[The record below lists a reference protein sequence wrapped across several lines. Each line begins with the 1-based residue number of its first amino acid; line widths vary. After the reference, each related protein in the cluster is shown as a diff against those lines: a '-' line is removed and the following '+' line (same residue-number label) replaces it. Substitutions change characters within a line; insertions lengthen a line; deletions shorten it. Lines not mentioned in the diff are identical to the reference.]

1 MKLSIVT
8 VASGEYLEYWID
20 LAESVYRY
28 SGNDINLDY
37 HIFTDRVND
46 AIEFANTI
54 NLNIVVHN
62 IDSQNWLS
70 GTLMRYKHYRKYFN
84 QITGDVILHLDA
96 DMLVVDNFA
105 EDLFNILTNNS
116 NRINLNILVH
126 KIDSQNWLSGTLM
139 RYKNYRKYFNLITGD
154 VILHLDADMLVVD
167 NFIDD
172 LFNIV
177 TNNSDI
183 INLVYHPGYWRKNKF
198 YVPYLFNHKMYARE
212 IINLWKSMLGKSPG
226 SWETRSDSSAYTPE
240 DLQNAYFCGAVWF
253 GKREIV
259 YKFITEVDELI
270 IEDQKNGIIAVW
282 QDESYLNKWAAHNI
296 HSGISPKYCFL
307 LGKAHLS
314 MVKPLIVAVVKEE
327 NR

>member
-8 VASGEYLEYWID
+8 VATGKYLEYWID
-20 LAESVYRY
+20 LAESVYKY
-28 SGNDINLDY
+28 SGHDINLNY
-37 HIFTDRVND
+37 YVFTDRVND
-46 AIEFANTI
+46 AIEFANT
-54 NLNIVVHN
+54 
-62 IDSQNWLS
+62 
-70 GTLMRYKHYRKYFN
+70 
-84 QITGDVILHLDA
+84 
-96 DMLVVDNFA
+96 
-105 EDLFNILTNNS
+105 
-116 NRINLNILVH
+116 INLNILVH

-226 SWETRSDSSAYTPE
+226 SWETRPDSSAYTPE

-259 YKFITEVDELI
+259 YKFISEVDELI
-270 IEDQKNGIIAVW
+270 IEDQKNGIIAAW

-296 HSGISPKYCFL
+296 HSGISPKYCFV

-314 MVKPLIVAVVKEE
+314 MVKPLIVAVDKEE

>member
-8 VASGEYLEYWID
+8 VASGKYLEYWID

-96 DMLVVDNFA
+96 DMLVVDNFV

-116 NRINLNILVH
+116 NRINLI
-126 KIDSQNWLSGTLM
+126 
-139 RYKNYRKYFNLITGD
+139 
-154 VILHLDADMLVVD
+154 
-167 NFIDD
+167 
-172 LFNIV
+172 
-177 TNNSDI
+177 
-183 INLVYHPGYWRKNKF
+183 YHPGYWRKNKF
-198 YVPYLFNHKMYARE
+198 YLPYLFNHKTYKRE
-212 IINLWKSMLGKSPG
+212 IINFWKSMLGKSLG
-226 SWETRSDSSAYTPE
+226 NWETRFDSSAYTPE

-259 YKFITEVDELI
+259 YKFIMELDELI
-270 IEDQKNGIIAVW
+270 IEDQKNGITAVW
-282 QDESYLNKWAAHNI
+282 QDESYLNKWAAHNS
-296 HSGISPKYCFL
+296 HNGIPPRYCFL
-307 LGKAHLS
+307 LGMAHLS
-314 MVKPLIVAVVKEE
+314 TVKPLIIATVKEE